1 MAAST
6 ASEPETTRNED
17 ERIGD
22 LLTQR
27 AGHTTPWFSFEFY
40 PPKTPEGVEKL
51 YERLAKMAPYNP
63 LFVDFTWGAGGS
75 TAELTLEL
83 TIEARRRFGLLANMH
98 LTCTNMPTE
107 KVTEALAKAK
117 EAGITNILALR
128 GDPPLGQERWEPVE
142 GGFCSA
148 LDLVT
153 YIRKNY
159 DTFFSVG
166 VAGYPEGHPNRISQ
180 VAGLEGLSEA
190 ERGRV
195 AVEREEDG
203 TVTGYFVCKDKD
215 FVQEIEYLKQKVEAG
230 ADFVIT
236 QMFFDSEVYVA
247 FVEACRAAGIHV
259 PIIPGIMCI
268 NTVGGFK
275 RMKVEKVDEKPIK
288 TLVNGADK
296 DKEKEK
302 EMDGELEGA
311 VASS

>member
-1 MAAST
+1 M
-6 ASEPETTRNED
+6 ED

-22 LLTQR
+22 LLEEQKDQ
-27 AGHTTPWFSFEFY
+27 ATPWYSFEFY
-40 PPKTPEGVEKL
+40 PPKTPEGVAKL
-51 YERLAKMAPYNP
+51 YERLGKMAPYNP

-107 KVTEALAKAK
+107 KVTEALKKAK

-142 GGFCSA
+142 GGFSSA
-148 LDLVT
+148 LDLVA

-166 VAGYPEGHPNRISQ
+166 VAGYPEGHPNRITQ
-180 VAGLEGLSEA
+180 VEGLEGLTAA

-203 TVTGYFVCKDKD
+203 TPKAYYVCRDED
-215 FVQEIEYLKQKVEAG
+215 FVKEIEYLKAKVDAG
-230 ADFVIT
+230 ADFVVRILRYCVRVCAWVCVC
-236 QMFFDSEVYVA
+236 VYVQT
-247 FVEACRAAGIHV
+247 VVQCPHPQHPQLTHGIHLHARRSRK
-259 PIIPGIMCI
+259 C
-268 NTVGGFK
+268 
-275 RMKVEKVDEKPIK
+275 
-288 TLVNGADK
+288 
-296 DKEKEK
+296 
-302 EMDGELEGA
+302 
-311 VASS
+311 SSMPRCTSRS

>member
-1 MAAST
+1 MTALASG
-6 ASEPETTRNED
+6 EQETSRNED

-128 GDPPLGQERWEPVE
+128 GGTYDVLMCRG
-142 GGFCSA
+142 A
-148 LDLVT
+148 LDGTFGCVFS
-153 YIRKNY
+153 IRPSNFL
-159 DTFFSVG
+159 TLLFF
-166 VAGYPEGHPNRISQ
+166 N
-180 VAGLEGLSEA
+180 
-190 ERGRV
+190 
-195 AVEREEDG
+195 
-203 TVTGYFVCKDKD
+203 DKI
-215 FVQEIEYLKQKVEAG
+215 V
-230 ADFVIT
+230 
-236 QMFFDSEVYVA
+236 
-247 FVEACRAAGIHV
+247 
-259 PIIPGIMCI
+259 
-268 NTVGGFK
+268 
-275 RMKVEKVDEKPIK
+275 
-288 TLVNGADK
+288 
-296 DKEKEK
+296 
-302 EMDGELEGA
+302 
-311 VASS
+311 